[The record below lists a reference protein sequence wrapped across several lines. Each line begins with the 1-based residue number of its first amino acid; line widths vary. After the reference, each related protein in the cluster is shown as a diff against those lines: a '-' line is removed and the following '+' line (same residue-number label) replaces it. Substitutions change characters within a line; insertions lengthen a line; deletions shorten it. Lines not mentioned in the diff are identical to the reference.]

1 MLRLTTK
8 QNVREDYIQV
18 LLQNVIKCS
27 EAEVIIT
34 NATITISLERSQL
47 HKQS

>member
-1 MLRLTTK
+1 MLRLTKK

-18 LLQNVIKCS
+18 LLQNLMKCS

-34 NATITISLERSQL
+34 NVTITISLARSQL